1 MSEDVLEFG
10 SPAHA
15 ESRFAGPRFA
25 TPPAVPPI
33 LAALSAAFFFGSL
46 MYPWQTTRLIAG
58 ADYAS
63 LNATDIVTYAVN
75 TAVGSAYVVGMMGLG
90 AITATTILGR
100 RRQRR
105 PLMLAGVGLSTML
118 LVLLVSLI
126 ALGGRQIAA
135 TYIIGIPATA
145 ATQVEVGLYL
155 ALAAPFAAMLA
166 MFLSPAARRRRITP
180 VEASYDEE
188 DDAISDLTV
197 TPVR

>member
-10 SPAHA
+10 SPART

-25 TPPAVPPI
+25 TPAAVPPI
-33 LAALSAAFFFGSL
+33 LAAASAAFFFGSL

-63 LNATDIVTYAVN
+63 LNNTDIVTYATN
-75 TAVGSAYVVGMMGLG
+75 TGVGYAYVVGMMGLG

-126 ALGGRQIAA
+126 ALGGRQIVA
-135 TYIIGIPATA
+135 TYIIGMPATA
-145 ATQVEVGLYL
+145 TTQVEVGLYL
-155 ALAAPFAAMLA
+155 ALAAPVAAALGMV
-166 MFLSPAARRRRITP
+166 LSLSSRRRRLMP
-180 VEASYDEE
+180 VEPSYEEE